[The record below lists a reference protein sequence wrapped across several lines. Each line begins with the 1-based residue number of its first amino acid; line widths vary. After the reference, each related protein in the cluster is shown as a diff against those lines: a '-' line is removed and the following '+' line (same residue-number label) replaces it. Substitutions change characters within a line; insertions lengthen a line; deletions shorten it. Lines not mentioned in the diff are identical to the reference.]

1 VKKIVF
7 EFACV
12 YFWFC
17 ESSSTVNAPATTDQG
32 RAPRFLALDDHH
44 KHLAHHVQI
53 MSRPHGSASAQRPL
67 ARLFYQV
74 RLLSNLFLKVRKYWL
89 MLI

>member
-1 VKKIVF
+1 MII
-7 EFACV
+7 
-12 YFWFC
+12 
-17 ESSSTVNAPATTDQG
+17 
-32 RAPRFLALDDHH
+32 
-44 KHLAHHVQI
+44 KHRHHVQI